1 MLQSTNTRSQRGE
14 KEKNPPS
21 ESEANEENENDLS
34 LMDRTRKMRQA
45 KENAKK
51 KARFQQVAEEEAAQL
66 DQLVA
71 DAREKVEATKAA
83 RLRAA
88 ESRRVLEQ
96 LQAELQDEGAD
107 PDSSEEDGQFV
118 SKSEIGS
125 IVAES
130 IKSVVSIKKLEK
142 ITLYSLIFI

>member
-1 MLQSTNTRSQRGE
+1 MFQSTNTRSQRGE

-21 ESEANEENENDLS
+21 ESEANDENENDLS

-45 KENAKK
+45 KDNAKK

-96 LQAELQDEGAD
+96 LHAELQDEEAD
-107 PDSSEEDGQFV
+107 QDSEDDRQFV
-118 SKSEIGS
+118 SRSEIGA
-125 IVAES
+125 IVADS
-130 IKSVVSIKKLEK
+130 IKSVVSIYIIQYLCV
-142 ITLYSLIFI
+142 LSVLLFS

>member
-1 MLQSTNTRSQRGE
+1 MT
-14 KEKNPPS
+14 
-21 ESEANEENENDLS
+21 EENENDHS

-51 KARFQQVAEEEAAQL
+51 KARYQQVAEEEAAQL

-71 DAREKVEATKAA
+71 DAKEKVEATKAA

-96 LQAELQDEGAD
+96 LQAELQDDGVD
-107 PDSSEEDGQFV
+107 PDPESSEDDNQFV
-118 SKSEIGS
+118 SKSEIS
-125 IVAES
+125 NLVAES
-130 IKSVVSIKKLEK
+130 IKSVVSITDIIFK
-142 ITLYSLIFI
+142 IPKNFYFIV